1 MSSIKVFNKKN
12 LKVNPSQ
19 YIMGVDTYDK
29 DIACYCLMK
38 KTGDSTEILLSKRMR
53 KSVEFTQEVENLSKY
68 FNAIT
73 LKDY

>member
-1 MSSIKVFNKKN
+1 MRFNKPKYF
-12 LKVNPSQ
+12 L
-19 YIMGVDTYDK
+19 GVDTYDK
-29 DIACYCLMK
+29 DIVCYCLMK
-38 KTGDSTEILLSKRMR
+38 KTGGSTEILLSKRMR